1 MQEELEKV
9 LNEEENIT
17 IEEIDENTSDENNGS
32 AKDKKKEQKKEE
44 KGK

>member
-32 AKDKKKEQKKEE
+32 AKDNKTKK
-44 KGK
+44 